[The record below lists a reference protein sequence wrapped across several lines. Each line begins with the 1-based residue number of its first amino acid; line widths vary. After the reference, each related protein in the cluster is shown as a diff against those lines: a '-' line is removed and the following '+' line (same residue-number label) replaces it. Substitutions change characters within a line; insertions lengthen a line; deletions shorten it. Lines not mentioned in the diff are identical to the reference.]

1 MFTFVML
8 VVVVIVA
15 AVVKSAKNGSSQD
28 VEGKARVK
36 NAFNQNDKMWDDL
49 EHFKSFKSSHNIH
62 DLNRDNYFH
71 KDN

>member
-15 AVVKSAKNGSSQD
+15 AVVKSIKNGSNQNA
-28 VEGKARVK
+28 EAKARVK
-36 NAFNQNDKMWDDL
+36 NAFDQHDKLWGDF
-49 EHFKSFKSSHNIH
+49 EHFKSIKSSHNIH

-71 KDN
+71 KDD